1 MKMHILD
8 MYIARQIL
16 YQVLIAVSVLVG
28 LFTFLTFI
36 DQLSDIG
43 TGNYGVLDAMRFVLL
58 SIPRTLYEIFP
69 MSALLGSI
77 LGMST
82 LAVDSELVVIRAAGV
97 SVSRL
102 TGSVLKVGGLLALAS
117 IFLGELVTPYS
128 ETMAQRGRA
137 QALQEHIDQQSDFGL
152 WMRDHKSYV
161 NVGEVLP
168 DYTLLDI
175 RVFEFDDN
183 GRLRSLVFADS
194 GNYVDETQR
203 WRLEGIVQTLI
214 DKESAISQT
223 ASAAYWSTDVTTDI
237 LSVFLIRPDQLSAYQ
252 LFRYIN
258 HLQENGQETE
268 TYELA
273 FWTKIATPLATA
285 VMVILAIPFVFRS
298 VRSGSYGGSLFVGIM
313 LGLSFFVLDKGF
325 GLIIQIFD
333 FSPLLGAFLPT
344 ILFAL
349 MGMYFIR
356 RVN

>member
-1 MKMHILD
+1 MRILD
-8 MYIARQIL
+8 IYIAKQIL
-16 YQVLIAVSVLVG
+16 YQVLMAVSVLVG

-43 TGNYGVLDAMRFVLL
+43 TGNYGVLDAIRFVIL
-58 SIPRTLYEIFP
+58 SIPKILYEIFP

-77 LGMST
+77 LGMSS

-97 SVSRL
+97 SVLRL
-102 TGSVLKVGGLLALAS
+102 TGSVLKVGGVLALAS
-117 IFLGELVTPYS
+117 VVIGELVTPFT

-137 QALQEHIDQQSDFGL
+137 QALQENINQQSDFGL

-168 DYTLLDI
+168 DLTLLDV

-194 GNYVDETQR
+194 GAYINESQR
-203 WRLEGIVQTLI
+203 WRLQGIVQTLI
-214 DKESAISQT
+214 DKENVISQT
-223 ASAAYWSTDVTTDI
+223 ARAAYWGTDVTTDI
-237 LSVFLIRPDQLSAYQ
+237 LSVFMIRPDQLSAFQ
-252 LFRYIN
+252 LFKYIS

-268 TYELA
+268 SYELA

-298 VRSGSYGGSLFVGIM
+298 VRSGGYGSSLFVGIM

-333 FSPLLGAFLPT
+333 ISPLLGAFLPT
-344 ILFAL
+344 IIFAL
-349 MGMYFIR
+349 LGLFFIR
-356 RVN
+356 RVF

>member
-1 MKMHILD
+1 MRILD
-8 MYIARQIL
+8 AYIARQIL
-16 YQVLIAVSVLVG
+16 YQVLMAVSVLVG

-36 DQLSDIG
+36 DQMSDIG
-43 TGNYGVLDAMRFVLL
+43 TGNYGVLDAIRFVIL

-77 LGMST
+77 LGMSA

-97 SVSRL
+97 SVMRL
-102 TGSVLKVGGLLALAS
+102 TGSVLKVGGMLALVS
-117 IFLGELVTPYS
+117 VVIGELVTPYS

-137 QALQEHIDQQSDFGL
+137 QALRENINQQSDFGL

-168 DYTLLDI
+168 DLTLLNV

-194 GNYVDETQR
+194 GGYVNESQR
-203 WRLEGIVQTLI
+203 WRLQGIVQTLI
-214 DKESAISQT
+214 DKENVLSQT
-223 ASAAYWSTDVTTDI
+223 ARAAYWSTDVTTDI
-237 LSVFLIRPDQLSAYQ
+237 LSVFMIRPDQLSAYQ
-252 LFRYIN
+252 LFKYIS
-258 HLQENGQETE
+258 HLRDNGQETE

-273 FWTKIATPLATA
+273 FWAKIATPLATA

-298 VRSGSYGGSLFVGIM
+298 VRSGSYGGSLFIGIM

-333 FSPLLGAFLPT
+333 ISPLLGAFLPT
-344 ILFAL
+344 MLFAL
-349 MGMYFIR
+349 LGLFFIR
-356 RVN
+356 RVI